1 MSGGSTGQF
10 AELAGEL
17 VVGDAGAGVEVP
29 VVRLDLGDTVL
40 SRPAIEAPAIGDVH
54 TRKIHT
60 SCLVPIASGWVRK
73 GV

>member
-1 MSGGSTGQF
+1 MSGRSTAEF
-10 AELAGEL
+10 AQLADEL
-17 VVGDAGAGVEVP
+17 VVGDPGARVEVP
-29 VVRLDLGDTVL
+29 VIRLDLGDSVL
-40 SRPAIEAPAIGDVH
+40 PRPAIEAPAIGDVH